1 LGEEYVRGGTD
12 HDVSGDAGATPERHA
27 DAAALGDPDRTGA
40 LTRIGLT
47 AAPDPEMDAV
57 AERVRRSLG
66 VPVALVSLVEPDRQ
80 VCPGSAGPWDA
91 ARCTPLLH
99 AISQHVVTGEAPL
112 VITDAREHELTA
124 GSPAAT
130 ELGVVAYAGMPLTDQ
145 DGHVLGALCAVDTR
159 PRDWSPGELAV
170 LRDLAWGCSL
180 HLRLRLAEHAAAT
193 ERARRDE
200 LDAVLRRSHSRSR
213 MLLEAS
219 QAFTDT
225 VSVQDIQARAAALVH
240 SGLAPSYVGLVL
252 VGPDG
257 LVHRLRDAAEPLGF
271 ADRAGWDRFRWQDSP
286 LPSAAAM
293 RSQRVEAYA
302 DREEFAAHNPPA
314 VQAYLR
320 DLGLHAVVVAPL
332 PRATDPVGALVL
344 GWDRPHRA
352 DPLELLSIATIAGFA
367 AQALMRAGR
376 LQNRVAVVH
385 ELQQAMLTDL
395 PTVAGL
401 DWAARYQPADVR
413 DNVGGDW
420 YDAIELPA
428 GSGVERA
435 VVVTVGDVVGHNVT
449 ASTVMGQVRSMLRQA
464 AWMLPDATPSKLITA
479 FEDAAAGLGLAAAG
493 TAVLAR
499 LSPDPLLTGWW
510 RMQWTNAGHP
520 PPVVISPEGAAR
532 VLDVHDAMFGFAA
545 LRGLPRH
552 DHSADLPPGTTVL
565 LYTDGLVE
573 RSGQDI
579 DTGIARL
586 TSVFAELAGR
596 PPRELVATLVERLG
610 RGSADDV
617 VAFAIRI
624 VDPEP

>member
-1 LGEEYVRGGTD
+1 VGEPIT
-12 HDVSGDAGATPERHA
+12 DVSGDAGAAPERRA
-27 DAAALGDPDRTGA
+27 GAAALGDPGRAAA
-40 LTRIGLT
+40 LARIGLT

-66 VPVALVSLVEPDRQ
+66 VPVALVSLIEPDRQ
-80 VCPGSAGPWDA
+80 VCPGAAGPWDG
-91 ARCTPLLH
+91 ARCTPLSH
-99 AISQHVVTGEAPL
+99 AISQHVVIGGAPL
-112 VITDAREHELTA
+112 VIADAREHELTA
-124 GSPAAT
+124 GGPAVT

-145 DGHVLGALCAVDTR
+145 DGHVLGALCAIDTQ
-159 PRDWSPGELAV
+159 PRDWSPDALAV
-170 LRDLAWGCSL
+170 LEDLAWGCSL
-180 HLRLRLAEHAAAT
+180 QMRLRLAEHTATT
-193 ERARRDE
+193 ERTRRDE
-200 LDAVLRRSHSRSR
+200 LDAVLRRSHGRSR

-225 VSVQDIQARAAALVH
+225 VSVQDIQVRAAALVN

-257 LVHRLRDAAEPLGF
+257 LVHRLRDAAEPLTF
-271 ADRAGWDRFRWQDSP
+271 ADGEGWDGFRWQDSP
-286 LPSAAAM
+286 LPSAEAM
-293 RSQRVEAYA
+293 RTQRVQAYA
-302 DREEFAAHNPPA
+302 DRTEFACHNPPA
-314 VQAYLR
+314 VQAFLR

-332 PRATDPVGALVL
+332 PRDTDPVGALVL

-352 DPLELLSIATIAGFA
+352 DPLELLSIATIAGFV
-367 AQALMRAGR
+367 AQALVRAGR
-376 LQNRVAVVH
+376 LQNRIAAVH

-395 PTVAGL
+395 PAVAGL
-401 DWAARYQPADVR
+401 EWAARYQPADVR

-428 GSGVERA
+428 GPGVERA

-449 ASTVMGQVRSMLRQA
+449 ASAVMGQVRSMVRQA
-464 AWMLPDATPSKLITA
+464 AWMLADAAPSRLLTA

-545 LRGLPRH
+545 LRGMPRH
-552 DHSADLPPGTTVL
+552 DHTADLPPGTTVL
-565 LYTDGLVE
+565 LYSDGLVE

-586 TSVFAELAGR
+586 TSVFAQLADR
-596 PPRELVATLVERLG
+596 PPEELVDTLVDRLG

-624 VDPEP
+624 VEPEP

>member
-1 LGEEYVRGGTD
+1 MGELITG
-12 HDVSGDAGATPERHA
+12 VSGASGATPEQHGEAATLGEPGRT
-27 DAAALGDPDRTGA
+27 AALA
-40 LTRIGLT
+40 RIGLT
-47 AAPDPEMDAV
+47 AAPDPDMDAV
-57 AERVRRSLG
+57 ADRVRRWLRI
-66 VPVALVSLVEPDRQ
+66 PVALVSLVEPGRQ
-80 VCPGSAGPWDA
+80 VFPGSAGLPQPWA
-91 ARCTPLLH
+91 TARCTPLSH
-99 AISQHVVTGEAPL
+99 SFCRHVVTSRAPL
-112 VITDAREHELTA
+112 VITDARAHELTA
-124 GSPAAT
+124 GSPAVT

-145 DGHVLGALCAVDTR
+145 DGHVLGSLCAIDTQ
-159 PRDWSPGELAV
+159 PREWTPDELDL

-180 HLRLRLAEHAAAT
+180 ELRLRLAEDAAAT
-193 ERARRDE
+193 ERGRRDE
-200 LDAVLRRSHSRSR
+200 LDAVLRRSHGRSR

-225 VSVQDIQARAAALVH
+225 ASVQDIQARAAALVN
-240 SGLAPSYVGLVL
+240 SSLAPSYVGLAL

-257 LVHRLRDAAEPLGF
+257 LVHRLRDAAEPPGF
-271 ADRAGWDRFRWQDSP
+271 TDRAGWDGFRWQDSP

-293 RSQRVEAYA
+293 RSQRVQAYA

-332 PRATDPVGALVL
+332 PRDTEPVGALVL

-367 AQALMRAGR
+367 AQALVRAGR
-376 LQNRVAVVH
+376 LQNRIAAVH

-428 GSGVERA
+428 GPGAERA

-449 ASTVMGQVRSMLRQA
+449 ASTVMGQIRSMLRQA
-464 AWMLPDATPSKLITA
+464 AWMLADATPSRLIAA

-552 DHSADLPPGTTVL
+552 DHTADLPPGTTVL

-586 TSVFAELAGR
+586 TSVFADLAGR
-596 PPRELVATLVERLG
+596 PPRELVDTLVDRLG

-617 VAFAIRI
+617 VAFAIR
-624 VDPEP
+624 VVAPQP